1 MNHRRR
7 SGRTIL
13 AVAAAFNLAGPA
25 MALSPAS
32 SASFDVQRA
41 STNSGS
47 AVQTTASFRVVPQ
60 VLGGPVAG
68 ISTSASFVAA
78 QGRVGAAQ
86 LESDDIYVDPT
97 WLAQAAVDADPT
109 VGTAGC
115 APPAFPLALGT
126 NAFADLPSAVAAVNA
141 LGRVHLLNGDH
152 EAEGV
157 IVPRAMTILGVDE
170 SVGACTGLAGRP
182 GAIVMPATAAAPGKT
197 LLDFQAGLVTL
208 RDLTFDG
215 DNPSLVGASE
225 ADFALL
231 AADGTATID
240 DLTIDN
246 VQFRNFADSAIA
258 LDLPGTSGHV
268 VVNSDFENLGD
279 AVGGSATG
287 AAIVLGAASA
297 TISNGSVQNAPA
309 GIVAYGG
316 GPGAPGLA
324 GGTGIVP
331 AVSVA
336 NLQFGNLGAGAGA
349 VAFLDDATGSLTASQ
364 VLASDRGVTV
374 GPLVAEGTVLI
385 DGNTFEDIG
394 EWVANI
400 ADVYAPNLAAGQ
412 ARVEF
417 TNNTVQGSLDGI
429 GVAVRHVGRD
439 AVGSRNTGSVL
450 VADNTFDNVFGAFSN
465 PDGIFIHGVDAS
477 FGSVAV
483 SGNDLDALD
492 ATVVAS
498 AVRLDSRDVVFGPA
512 AALGLA
518 NVTLD
523 DNRIAD
529 WATGVRAENSGAP
542 GAATLTVAMGQTT
555 ANTIERSTTGLLVG
569 ADSTVAAVSAV
580 PGAQRFA
587 DNAVGVSVAGAGAH
601 ATLTGNA
608 IENND
613 AVGVLVADGAS
624 AVLQA
629 NQISTAAAAGSVGVR
644 VEGPAPVTLDLGGGA
659 FASAGNNT
667 LDVLA
672 ADGWAVEVALAGTL
686 RGENNTWRFQ
696 GQTFNAAN
704 AVDDLIRDGDADNS
718 AAGGEAGTFGPF
730 DFLPFQ
736 GGAQATVVALDATFE
751 RGTTAG
757 YGASAFRTLA
767 DALEGTFPGGTATAE
782 DGAYVAVRH
791 NAAGARTAQGLLVT
805 QPITVVAATGA
816 APTVLPGVDG
826 PGTDVAD
833 VEEAGSLTL
842 VKILADDVTLDGLV
856 FDGNNPALPVN
867 VVVNGEPVHAR
878 NAIMLDG
885 NAGGPDSVTLRN
897 LDIRNFYA
905 HGVAVTTSPG
915 NRTDD
920 LTVADSTFDN
930 IDGFQTAAAGSTAIR
945 LHDVRRSTTA
955 GNTFDRV
962 RNAIALD
969 ANDEATVHEV
979 AGNTVNNPGQR
990 GIAAGNVR
998 GNALIRLK
1006 DNALDGGVIAVE
1018 VSDVT
1023 TSGMVELRG
1032 STIANAGEGV
1042 RVRAVDAASLVAV
1055 VANTVTS
1062 GDAGVTIHETAGIG
1076 DFGVHVVAN
1085 VFDGPTT
1092 GVLVATTFA
1101 GLPDAD
1107 TTGATIA
1114 RNSFANATAAS
1125 VHIEASAGNTA
1136 HALVGGADETQRN
1149 SFTAAPVGVLVTGAG
1164 AQADVRNN
1172 FVPRTPPYF
1181 GALAFVGHDVGVR
1194 VENGAVA
1201 RVEHNDFGNSAVAA
1215 IQVTGAGSEALV
1227 ELNEASGSLN
1237 AVGILIDD
1245 DARAS
1250 MGPGPA
1256 AGLASAFFG
1265 GGASVGL
1272 NKLRSYTGAPG
1283 SFAIHNLSIL
1293 DQNAENND
1301 FATLD
1306 LLLIEEMVEHQPDNF
1321 QGLVFF
1327 DPPSMQFTGIEGW
1340 RTLHD

>member
-7 SGRTIL
+7 SGRMIL
-13 AVAAAFNLAGPA
+13 AVAAAGLAAPA

-68 ISTSASFVAA
+68 ISNSASFVAA

-86 LESDDIYVDPT
+86 LETDDIYVDPT
-97 WLAQAAVDADPT
+97 WLAQPAVDGDPT
-109 VGTAGC
+109 VGAAGC
-115 APPAFPLALGT
+115 APPTFPLTLGI

-152 EAEGV
+152 EAEAVV
-157 IVPRAMTILGVDE
+157 IPRAMTILGVDE
-170 SVGACTGLAGRP
+170 STGTCTGLAGRP

-197 LLDFQAGLVTL
+197 LLDLQSGLVTL
-208 RDLTFDG
+208 RDLTLDG
-215 DNPSLVGASE
+215 DNPSLAGASE
-225 ADFALL
+225 ADFALR
-231 AADGTATID
+231 AADATATLN
-240 DLTIDN
+240 DLLIDN
-246 VQFRNFADSAIA
+246 VEFRNFADSALA

-268 VVNSDFENLGD
+268 VANSDFENLGD

-297 TISNGSVQNAPA
+297 TISGGSVQNAPA
-309 GIVAYGG
+309 GVVAHGG

-331 AVSVA
+331 TVSVS
-336 NLQFGNLGAGAGA
+336 NMQFGNLGAGAGA
-349 VAFLDDATGSLTASQ
+349 VAFLDNATGSLTGSQ

-374 GPLVAEGTVLI
+374 GPLVAEGSVLI

-400 ADVYAPNLAAGQ
+400 TDVYAPNLAAGQ

-417 TNNTVQGSLDGI
+417 TNNTVQGSLDGV
-429 GVAVRHVGRD
+429 GVSIRHVGRD
-439 AVGSRNTGSVL
+439 AGGSRNTGSVL
-450 VADNTFDNVFGAFSN
+450 VADNTFDNLFGAFSN
-465 PDGIFIHGVDAS
+465 PVGIFVHSIDAFHGTVDIT
-477 FGSVAV
+477 
-483 SGNDLDALD
+483 NNTLDALNP
-492 ATVVAS
+492 TVVAA
-498 AVRLDSRDVVFGPA
+498 AVQLDTRDVLFTPGTEQQTFNVFLNGNA
-512 AALGLA
+512 
-518 NVTLD
+518 
-523 DNRIAD
+523 ISD
-529 WATGVRAENSGAP
+529 WEHGVRAENSGAP
-542 GAATLTVAMGQTT
+542 GAAVAQVVLGHMV
-555 ANTIERSTTGLLVG
+555 ANTIERCDTGMLIG
-569 ADSTVAAVSAV
+569 QNGNATAANTV
-580 PGAQRFA
+580 PDAQRFA
-587 DNAVGVSVAGAGAH
+587 DNRVGIQVAGAGAQ
-601 ATLTGNA
+601 AVLSRLAITGN
-608 IENND
+608 D
-613 AVGVLVADGAS
+613 DVGLLVSNGAS
-624 AVLQA
+624 VMLEH
-629 NQISTAAAAGSVGVR
+629 STLVTSTAAGSVAAR
-644 VEGPAPVTLDLGGGA
+644 AEGPGVSGLDLGGGN
-659 FASAGNNT
+659 FGSPGNNT

-672 ADGWAVEVALAGTL
+672 PDGWAVEVAATAFAFGH
-686 RGENNTWRFQ
+686 NNTWRFQ
-696 GQTFNAAN
+696 GQTFNASN
-704 AVDDLIRDGDADNS
+704 AIDDLIRDGDADNS

-730 DFLPFQ
+730 DFIPFQ
-736 GGAQATVVALDATFE
+736 GGTRSAAVALDETFE

-757 YGASAFRTLA
+757 YGVSAFRTLA
-767 DALEGTFPGGTATAE
+767 DALEGTFPGGTVTAH

-791 NAAGARTAQGLLVT
+791 NAAGARTTQGLLVT
-805 QPITVVAATGA
+805 QPLTVTAATGA
-816 APTVLPGVDG
+816 TPTVLPGSDAV
-826 PGTDVAD
+826 GTDVPD

-897 LDIRNFYA
+897 LQVRNFYA

-945 LHDVRRSTTA
+945 LHNVRRSTTT

-969 ANDEATVHEV
+969 ANDEATAHQV
-979 AGNTVNNPGQR
+979 AGNTVNSPGQR

-998 GNALIRLK
+998 GNALIRLT
-1006 DNALDGGVIAVE
+1006 DNTLDGGIIAVE

-1032 STIANAGEGV
+1032 STIANAGEAV

-1055 VANTVTS
+1055 VANTVTNA
-1062 GDAGVTIHETAGIG
+1062 DAAVTIHETAGTG

-1085 VFDGPTT
+1085 VFDAPTT

-1107 TTGATIA
+1107 TTGVTIA
-1114 RNSFANATAAS
+1114 RNLFSNATAAS
-1125 VHIEASAGNTA
+1125 VHIEASPGRTA
-1136 HALVGGADETQRN
+1136 HALVGGADETRRN

-1164 AQADVRNN
+1164 AQADIRHN
-1172 FVPRTPPYF
+1172 FVPKTPPYS
-1181 GALAFVGHDVGVR
+1181 GDLAFVGHDVGIR

-1245 DARAS
+1245 GARAS

-1256 AGLASAFFG
+1256 PGLASAFFG

-1272 NKLRSYTGAPG
+1272 NKLRGYTGAPG